1 MKAYFDLDNY
11 FYGFGFEELIE
22 NSLDVS
28 DDEYKNFM
36 KILISDPSKKL
47 KKENDKIVIFDINE
61 DLDYKSRT
69 RWKLLNNQW
78 VIDDRPLRPEI
89 PKADVIREERNM
101 LLSWSDWTQLFD
113 SPVQNKTEW
122 AEYRQLLRDITD
134 QPTFPESVI
143 WPTKPEIIKA

>member
-11 FYGFGFEELIE
+11 FYGVGFEESIE
-22 NSLDVS
+22 NSVDVS
-28 DDEYKNFM
+28 NDEYKNFM
-36 KILISDPSKKL
+36 KILMSDSSKQL

-61 DLDYKSRT
+61 DLNYKSRT
-69 RWKLLNNQW
+69 RWKLFNNQW

-89 PKADVIREERNM
+89 PKADIIRDERNT
-101 LLSWSDWTQLFD
+101 LLSWSDWTQLTD

-122 AEYRQLLRDITD
+122 ANYRQLLRDITD

-143 WPTKPEIIKA
+143 WPTKPEIIKS